1 MIMLKLFSNLLV
13 PIFFVLALLFCCL
26 TSFKSIKLYVSNDD
40 DYATNNYMRYD
51 DFIYDDSI
59 KSVLLY
65 NTRSELS
72 YPIINLQSGDLIK
85 LSFDDLRRNST
96 PYNYTVIHCNGNW
109 EPSSLSKS
117 EYIEGFYED
126 EIFDYKY
133 STNTDLAYTH
143 YNKTFPN
150 DNMKV
155 TKSGNYILKAYKV
168 NDSEHPILTKRF
180 MVVENRVAI
189 KMTTK
194 RATDVNESYF
204 RQEIDFKINHEGYDL
219 ANAYDKLNVV
229 LMQNYRWDNA
239 ITTLKPKFIKDT
251 ELNYDYNNSENVFD
265 GNNEYRNFDIK
276 SIKYQT
282 IRIDKIRYEP
292 ADKIVHVHILP
303 DETRSFKQYYSD
315 QDLNGNFLI
324 KKNEGNDSEMDADY
338 VKVHF
343 RLPYKMPLTD
353 GNLYLFGKFSDWKF
367 KEELKLDYDTLKQEY
382 VKEVLLKQGYYN
394 YMYCF
399 VKDGAKNKGDLSVIE
414 GSHYETENEYSIL
427 VYHRGVNDNYDR
439 LIGFATV
446 KNRD

>member
-1 MIMLKLFSNLLV
+1 MNKILLRFSILIITTLGLIVLSANSYKL
-13 PIFFVLALLFCCL
+13 
-26 TSFKSIKLYVSNDD
+26 NDKED
-40 DYATNNYMRYD
+40 DYAVKNFMRYD
-51 DFIYDDSI
+51 DFTYDDSI

-72 YPIINLQSGDLIK
+72 YPIINLGSGDLIK
-85 LSFDDLRRNST
+85 LSFDDLRRNLT
-96 PYNYTVIHCNGNW
+96 IYYFTIIHCNGNW
-109 EPSSLSKS
+109 EPSNLSQS
-117 EYIEGFYED
+117 EYIKGFYED

-143 YNKTFPN
+143 YNTTFPN
-150 DNMKV
+150 ENMKV
-155 TKSGNYILKAYKV
+155 TKSGNYILKAYKA
-168 NDSEHPILTKRF
+168 NDKDHPILTKRF
-180 MVVENRVAI
+180 MVVESKVAI
-189 KMTTK
+189 NMNIK

-204 RQEIDFKINHEGYDL
+204 RQEVDFKINHDGYDL
-219 ANAYDKLNVV
+219 ANAFDKLTVV

-239 ITTLKPKFIKDT
+239 ITNLKPKFIKDT
-251 ELNYDYNNSENVFD
+251 ELNYDFNNSENVFD
-265 GNNEYRNFDIK
+265 GINEFRNIDMK

-282 IRIDKIRYEP
+282 IRIDKIRYEV
-292 ADKIVHVHILP
+292 ADKLEHVYILP
-303 DETRSFKQYYSD
+303 DEVRSFKQYYSD

-324 KKNEGNDSEMDADY
+324 KKNEGNDSEIDADY

-353 GNLYLFGKFSDWKF
+353 GNLYLFGKFSDWMF
-367 KEELKLDYDTLKQEY
+367 KEELKLNYDTLKQEY

-399 VKDGAKNKGDLSVIE
+399 VKDGSKNKGDLSVIE

-439 LIGFATV
+439 LIGFATAR
-446 KNRD
+446 NRD

>member
-1 MIMLKLFSNLLV
+1 MNKILLQLS
-13 PIFFVLALLFCCL
+13 ILITIILGLFVL
-26 TSFKSIKLYVSNDD
+26 SSNSYKLAEKDD
-40 DYATNNYMRYD
+40 DYAVESFMRYD
-51 DFIYDDSI
+51 DYIYDDSI
-59 KSVLLY
+59 KTVLLY

-72 YPIINLQSGDLIK
+72 YPIINLESGDLIK
-85 LSFDDLRRNST
+85 LSFDDLRRNAT
-96 PYNYTVIHCNGNW
+96 NYYFTVIHCNGNW
-109 EPSSLSKS
+109 EPSDLSQS

-143 YNKTFPN
+143 YNITFPN
-150 DNMKV
+150 ENMKI
-155 TKSGNYILKAYKV
+155 TKSGNYILKAYKA
-168 NDSEHPILTKRF
+168 NDKEHPILTKRF

-189 KMTTK
+189 SMTTK

-204 RQEIDFKINHEGYDL
+204 RQEVDFKINHDGYDL
-219 ANAYDKLNVV
+219 ANAFDKLTVV

-239 ITTLKPKFIKDT
+239 ITNLKPKFIKDT
-251 ELNYDYNNSENVFD
+251 ELNYDFNNGENVFD
-265 GNNEYRNFDIK
+265 GNNEFRNIDMK

-282 IRIDKIRYEP
+282 IRIDKIRYETT
-292 ADKIVHVHILP
+292 DKMEHVYILP
-303 DETRSFKQYYSD
+303 DEVRSFKQYYSE

-324 KKNEGNDSEMDADY
+324 KKNEGNDSDIDADY
-338 VKVHF
+338 LKVHF

-394 YMYCF
+394 YVYCF
-399 VKDGAKNKGDLSVIE
+399 VKDGSKNTGDLSVIE

-427 VYHRGVNDNYDR
+427 VYHRQVNDNYDR

-446 KNRD
+446 RNRN